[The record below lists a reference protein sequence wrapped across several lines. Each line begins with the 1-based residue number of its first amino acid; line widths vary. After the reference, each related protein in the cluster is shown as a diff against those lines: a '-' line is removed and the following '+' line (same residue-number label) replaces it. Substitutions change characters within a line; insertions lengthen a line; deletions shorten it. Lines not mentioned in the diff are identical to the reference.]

1 MNHQREFYVVIERD
15 ENGYYVGEV
24 PQLRGCYSQGE
35 TIDELMK
42 NIREVIE
49 LCLED
54 DNPEDVSKFVGIE
67 KGSI

>member
-1 MNHQREFYVVIERD
+1 
-15 ENGYYVGEV
+15 
-24 PQLRGCYSQGE
+24 
-35 TIDELMK
+35 MK

-67 KGSI
+67 KVSI